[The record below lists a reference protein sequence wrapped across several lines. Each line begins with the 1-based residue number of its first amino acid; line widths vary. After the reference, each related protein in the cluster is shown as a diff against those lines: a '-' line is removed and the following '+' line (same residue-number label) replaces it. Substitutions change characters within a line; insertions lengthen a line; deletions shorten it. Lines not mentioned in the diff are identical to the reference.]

1 MSVKIRVDGI
11 EVEVANEQAAQLV
24 ERALKAREDARDAA
38 QKAIGEAKGEIQ
50 KVTARADVAEA
61 KAKELEKDRQDASDP
76 AKVRAAVKARVAL
89 ERQGLEILGEE
100 KADELEALEDLGIQ
114 KAVLTKLAPDVKL
127 DGKDEVYI
135 RAAYDVA
142 VANASKDAL
151 ARAREAAEGDRG
163 RADKDDEHVDAD
175 EARAKFMKETEQAFR
190 KPTVGVFAK

>member
-1 MSVKIRVDGI
+1 
-11 EVEVANEQAAQLV
+11 
-24 ERALKAREDARDAA
+24 
-38 QKAIGEAKGEIQ
+38 
-50 KVTARADVAEA
+50 
-61 KAKELEKDRQDASDP
+61 
-76 AKVRAAVKARVAL
+76 VAL